1 MRKNKMFVY
10 TFTLF
15 TSIGLTACGSETKEP
30 VLAPQD
36 QSQIRSLKPGSA
48 QEFEASLKSYLLNRP
63 KTSIYGEGSTGHM
76 SFSGMTAE
84 SLQSGSAASPS
95 PSASST
101 NLIEAGVDESDY
113 VKTDGAYLYIVKGR
127 QYEHYFPE
135 NDGVITIGLPVIK
148 NPSPQI
154 EIYQLDPAKAD
165 AKLISTIT
173 ISDTESLSGIYL
185 STSVTGTK
193 RLVAVAQKHQQIGI
207 YNIQP
212 VTQVFTYDVTDPT
225 KTTLLWNFETE
236 GYSNATRILNNRIY
250 FVTRKSFYLP
260 EFNYWV
266 AYEKMAA
273 ANATIVAQ
281 LTVDKVLPHS
291 RLNNVDIA
299 VVTASDCAIPT
310 NTDVNS
316 YFDMGVTSVIGL
328 DLDTPQQ
335 TQAFCTLESSN
346 NMYVSTKSL
355 YLTKPAYADGVTYTV
370 VHKLALNPTGIEYRA
385 SGTVPGAIGW
395 GMAEFKINEFNN
407 FLRII
412 TSELSIDGGMVSEK
426 HTLTVLAESLATPN
440 HLKAVSHL
448 PNTQRPDS
456 IGKPNEQLYGVR
468 FFGDYAY
475 AVTFQRTD
483 PLYVLNLKN
492 PADPFIEGELEIPG
506 YSDYLHPLNDNTL
519 LGIGKD
525 ALVSNG
531 ITNLQGLK
539 IALFDVTN
547 KTQPRLLNEIILGQR
562 GTHSTVLS
570 DYKAFTILKSKQTES
585 WRLAFP
591 VSVHSGAIDPLEYAP
606 FEYCGLGLYEIK
618 NNTAG
623 TALELSTAGTL
634 KLPTTQ
640 TQPFHT
646 CDLHQARS
654 AFVDDAVYFSGLN
667 RLWSTMWQN
676 PTQLTAN

>member
-236 GYSNATRILNNRIY
+236 GYSIATRILNNRIY

-266 AYEKMAA
+266 ADEKMAA
-273 ANATIVAQ
+273 ANAAIVAQ
-281 LTVDKVLPHS
+281 LTVDDVLPHS
-291 RLNNVDIA
+291 KLNNVDIT
-299 VVTASDCAIPT
+299 VVTASDCAVPT
-310 NTDVNS
+310 NTDVK
-316 YFDMGVTSVIGL
+316 DRKSV
-328 DLDTPQQ
+328 
-335 TQAFCTLESSN
+335 
-346 NMYVSTKSL
+346 V
-355 YLTKPAYADGVTYTV
+355 
-370 VHKLALNPTGIEYRA
+370 
-385 SGTVPGAIGW
+385 
-395 GMAEFKINEFNN
+395 
-407 FLRII
+407 
-412 TSELSIDGGMVSEK
+412 
-426 HTLTVLAESLATPN
+426 
-440 HLKAVSHL
+440 
-448 PNTQRPDS
+448 
-456 IGKPNEQLYGVR
+456 
-468 FFGDYAY
+468 
-475 AVTFQRTD
+475 
-483 PLYVLNLKN
+483 
-492 PADPFIEGELEIPG
+492 
-506 YSDYLHPLNDNTL
+506 
-519 LGIGKD
+519 
-525 ALVSNG
+525 
-531 ITNLQGLK
+531 
-539 IALFDVTN
+539 
-547 KTQPRLLNEIILGQR
+547 
-562 GTHSTVLS
+562 
-570 DYKAFTILKSKQTES
+570 
-585 WRLAFP
+585 
-591 VSVHSGAIDPLEYAP
+591 
-606 FEYCGLGLYEIK
+606 
-618 NNTAG
+618 
-623 TALELSTAGTL
+623 
-634 KLPTTQ
+634 
-640 TQPFHT
+640 
-646 CDLHQARS
+646 
-654 AFVDDAVYFSGLN
+654 
-667 RLWSTMWQN
+667 
-676 PTQLTAN
+676 